1 MKTSTFSTMHY
12 EAPCLLTEEVLIEV
26 GYGVSGGHVGG
37 DSSFEEED

>member
-1 MKTSTFSTMHY
+1 MRTSTTFTKHY
-12 EAPCLLTEEVLIEV
+12 EAPDLCVEEVLIEA